1 MRFRYFITCLTFIQF
16 ATRFVSHIE
25 VFLLHQVVGIFI
37 KCSFHL
43 LDFYFSLSICIF
55 HNLASSFHSV
65 IRVRSDAKC
74 LPLSFFLSFF
84 LLFLLFGGY
93 FQSCHCSVYTF
104 FTASARFLATF
115 IFSFRGVHFSQAA
128 VLVIPLVY
136 V

>member
-1 MRFRYFITCLTFIQF
+1 MRFRYFITCLTFFQF

-74 LPLSFFLSFF
+74 LPLFFFLSFF
-84 LLFLLFGGY
+84 FFCYLVGTSNPAIVPCTHFLLRRLDFSQHSFFHFVEYIFHKLLF
-93 FQSCHCSVYTF
+93 
-104 FTASARFLATF
+104 
-115 IFSFRGVHFSQAA
+115 
-128 VLVIPLVY
+128 
-136 V
+136 